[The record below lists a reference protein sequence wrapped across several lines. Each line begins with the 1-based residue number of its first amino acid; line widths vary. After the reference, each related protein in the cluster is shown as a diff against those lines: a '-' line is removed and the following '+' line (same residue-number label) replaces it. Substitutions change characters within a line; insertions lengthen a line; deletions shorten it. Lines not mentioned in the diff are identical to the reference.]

1 MTARGALH
9 LLRAAAL
16 WLGLC
21 LAALPL
27 ARPAAAEDAE
37 NVQSA
42 SQPSGTIAVGTNR
55 TIDAPIRD
63 RIESILA
70 GVPDFDHVQVTVE
83 SGIVTLSG
91 EVTDPASRD
100 RLNRLISRVD
110 GVVAIENQV
119 GMTTDIAVRL
129 VSARDRFASRIN
141 QLVAA
146 LPFVA
151 LGLLVGAVIV
161 WFSGWLSRRRSLL
174 RRIAP
179 NPFIS
184 EFVGQFIR
192 LTGWI
197 VGLVVAL
204 GLMEAT
210 ALLGTLLG
218 AAGILGLSLSFAMR
232 DTIENFVA
240 SVLLSIRQPFRH
252 NDLIEVQGQRGRVV
266 RMTSR
271 GTTLLSL
278 DGNHIRIPNQ
288 IIYKAVVTNFTRN
301 AERRFTVDLV
311 IDPASDFYR
320 ARDLAL
326 ATVAGLDFVLK
337 QPDPIAWFEAPS
349 EISIA
354 LKVAAWVSQD
364 GTDFELARGEAF
376 RVLRQTLD
384 AAGFAVPEPI
394 HHIAV
399 EPPAKPAPAP
409 EPLPEAPAADEVQ
422 TASDLRPDQAFEEM
436 VSRNN
441 TGDKRD
447 LLRRGPERPAV
458 DPVN

>member
-1 MTARGALH
+1 MSRRRASCW
-9 LLRAAAL
+9 LRAAAL
-16 WLGLC
+16 TLALC
-21 LAALPL
+21 LATTIALTGR
-27 ARPAAAEDAE
+27 AVAQDAE
-37 NVQSA
+37 IIPNPG
-42 SQPSGTIAVGTNR
+42 QPSGTIAVGNNT
-55 TIDAPIRD
+55 TTDAPIRD

-70 GVPDFDHVQVTVE
+70 GVPDFDHIQVTVS
-83 SGIVTLSG
+83 SGIVTLTG
-91 EVTDPASRD
+91 EVTDPASRE
-100 RLNRLISRVD
+100 RLSRLISRVD

-119 GMTTDIAVRL
+119 TMTTNIGIRL
-129 VSARDRFASRIN
+129 VSVRDRFLARVN
-141 QLVAA
+141 QVVAA
-146 LPFVA
+146 LPFIG
-151 LGLLVGAVIV
+151 LGLAVGAVIV
-161 WFSGWLSRRRSLL
+161 WLGGWLSRRRAFL
-174 RRIAP
+174 RHIAP

-184 EFVGQFIR
+184 DFVGQFIR
-192 LTGWI
+192 LTSW
-197 VGLVVAL
+197 VVALVVAL

-252 NDLIEVQGQRGRVV
+252 NDLIEVQNQRGRVV

-271 GTTLLSL
+271 GTTLLTL

-288 IIYKAVVTNFTRN
+288 IVYKAVVTNFTRN
-301 AERRFTVDLV
+301 PERRFTVDLS
-311 IDPASDFYR
+311 IDPTADFHR
-320 ARDLAL
+320 ARELAL
-326 ATVAGLDFVLK
+326 ATVSGLDFVLK

-349 EISIA
+349 ELCID

-394 HHIAV
+394 YRVAV
-399 EPPAKPAPAP
+399 EPPAKSAAP
-409 EPLPEAPAADEVQ
+409 EPQPEISPEDIPVQ
-422 TASDLRPDQAFEEM
+422 TDLRPDQAFEEM

-441 TGDKRD
+441 TGDRRD
-447 LLRRGPERPAV
+447 LLRRGPERPATE
-458 DPVN
+458 PAS